1 MKSKRSFPKLS
12 NTSSNILSNKIV
24 LYVSFFF
31 AIVTAANYLL
41 RSNFEAVGIFIIIG
55 FLTTYFSKNMIIVLL
70 TTTILTN
77 FIVMVRNRQNSGF
90 IEGMTTEEIEAAKK
104 AMDAAKKA
112 MDDET
117 DPTKKADLEKKYK
130 AAQDAYNKAK
140 EDQDKPASMSAPKNA
155 PTTSTMSSSSSS
167 SSSSMAAPNPTSVGS
182 QETVSMGTTPANEVQ
197 KPLSGKSSVKDGM
210 SQLKPAAINSE
221 NMDPMMQQVVPG
233 MATGYNAQK
242 EQAFNALSS
251 LGGTGG
257 QGQDLLAQQN
267 AMINNLKTI
276 EPILNTAQSFLDKFE
291 NSSISKMFSG
301 GLSNLPGMS
310 LLTGGGAAGAKPSP
324 APVSSQ

>member
-1 MKSKRSFPKLS
+1 MKSKRSFPKMS
-12 NTSSNILSNKIV
+12 NTSTNLLSNKIV

-55 FLTTYFSKNMIIVLL
+55 FLTTYFSKNMIVVLL

-77 FIVMVRNRQNSGF
+77 FVVMVRNRRNSGF
-90 IEGMTTEEIEAAKK
+90 MEGMTTEEMEKLK
-104 AMDAAKKA
+104 TEMEAAKKA
-112 MDDET
+112 MDDEK
-117 DPTKKADLEKKYK
+117 DATKKADLEKKYK
-130 AAQDAYNKAK
+130 AAEDAYNKAK
-140 EDQDKPASMSAPKNA
+140 QSEDKPASME
-155 PTTSTMSSSSSS
+155 TTKST
-167 SSSSMAAPNPTSVGS
+167 SSSSMAPPNPSSVGS

-197 KPLSGKSSVKDGM
+197 KPLNGKSSIKDGM
-210 SQLKPAAINSE
+210 SQLKPAPINSE
-221 NMDPMMQQVVPG
+221 SVDPMMQQVVPG

-251 LGGTGG
+251 LGGNGG
-257 QGQDLLAQQN
+257 QGQDLLSQQN
-267 AMINNLKTI
+267 AMINNLKSI
-276 EPILNTAQSFLDKFE
+276 EPILNTAQNFLDKFE

-301 GLSNLPGMS
+301 GLSSLPGMS